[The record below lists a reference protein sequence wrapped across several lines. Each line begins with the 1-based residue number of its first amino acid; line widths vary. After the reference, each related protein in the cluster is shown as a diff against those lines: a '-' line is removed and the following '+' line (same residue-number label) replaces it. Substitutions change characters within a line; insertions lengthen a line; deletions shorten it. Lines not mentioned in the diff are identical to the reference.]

1 MSAIA
6 RYFHAQGKVVKGY
19 DKTQTQLTSKLEKEG
34 IDVHYEDLGFKA
46 LQGLSVDNTLV
57 VYTPAIPSKHKELNA
72 FRDDEFLV
80 IKRAKALGI
89 ISAEFETFAVAGT
102 HGKTTTSSILTHV
115 LNHSNEGCNAFIGGI
130 SSNYNSNCIINSN
143 SSRVVVEADE
153 FDRSFLQLSPNHAI
167 VTSMDADHL
176 DIYGSGDHLKDSFR
190 DFMRLADSD
199 GKLIVN
205 SSLDVSGFN
214 LGREVITYGFDDES
228 ADWVGSNIRYDQGKF
243 YFDVKKGDQ
252 HWQDVEFGLPGIH
265 NAENALAVFAL
276 CTTLGLGEELI
287 RETFQSYLG
296 VKRRFDFKIR
306 NEELVYID
314 DYAHHP
320 TEITSFLSSVRKLYP
335 NKKITTVFQPH
346 LFSRTRDF
354 MDGFAES
361 LSMSDELFLLDIYP
375 ARELPIDGITSDV
388 LLDKVTIANKQ
399 MSSKEQIVADLKL
412 SGKEV
417 IVTVG
422 AGDID
427 TCVEPITKAYS

>member
-1 MSAIA
+1 
-6 RYFHAQGKVVKGY
+6 
-19 DKTQTQLTSKLEKEG
+19 
-34 IDVHYEDLGFKA
+34 
-46 LQGLSVDNTLV
+46 
-57 VYTPAIPSKHKELNA
+57 
-72 FRDDEFLV
+72 
-80 IKRAKALGI
+80 
-89 ISAEFETFAVAGT
+89 
-102 HGKTTTSSILTHV
+102 
-115 LNHSNEGCNAFIGGI
+115 
-130 SSNYNSNCIINSN
+130 
-143 SSRVVVEADE
+143 
-153 FDRSFLQLSPNHAI
+153 
-167 VTSMDADHL
+167 
-176 DIYGSGDHLKDSFR
+176 
-190 DFMRLADSD
+190 MRLADSD